1 MTCKYKYI
9 WLKSQCGTIQLLLL
23 LLKIPGE
30 TGRRRKRKQGVGV
43 LALPLVW
50 SAIGVWREKVVSWLF
65 LGDSHL
71 HMLPIVQWWL
81 SLELRRALLGR
92 RRLLWEQHQ
101 IMRGED
107 HSGYEWLALERI
119 NDWVCVVRCVCLNWV
134 LVISKAFFIENIVSY
149 IDSCHCFLSLVFS
162 QIKQETLN
170 CIIQAKRQ

>member
-23 LLKIPGE
+23 RLKIPGE
-30 TGRRRKRKQGVGV
+30 TGRRRKRKEGVGA
-43 LALPLVW
+43 LALPLAW

-71 HMLPIVQWWL
+71 HTLPIVQWWL
-81 SLELRRALLGR
+81 SLELRKALLGR

-101 IMRGED
+101 VTRGED

-119 NDWVCVVRCVCLNWV
+119 NDWVGVVRCVCLNWV
-134 LVISKAFFIENIVSY
+134 LVISKASFIENIVFIQQIS
-149 IDSCHCFLSLVFS
+149 DTVSPLVSS
-162 QIKQETLN
+162 QIKHKTLN
-170 CIIQAKRQ
+170 RII